1 MSRFN
6 ERHPSYKDLL
16 KVLKG
21 FTDEQLEMS
30 VSVYDE
36 VKDTP
41 YSLADCITAEEM
53 KKDVLEDMVAIF
65 DENQPFLVFNRRQH
79 DFNAIFNE
87 RRYKKTYDAAIQMQ
101 LDVTVQVV
109 GLSFDLNNED
119 TYNENH
125 EAELTSSIQ
134 DAIKREDF
142 KIDGNVR
149 VVQLKLANNLDSPYA
164 ALVFTI

>member
-21 FTDEQLEMS
+21 FTDEQLSMS
-30 VSVYDE
+30 VSIYDE

-41 YSLADCITAEEM
+41 YSLADCIMVDEM
-53 KKDVLEDMVAIF
+53 KENVLDDMLAIF
-65 DENQPFLVFNRRQH
+65 NENQPFLVFNRREH

-87 RRYKKTYDAAIQMQ
+87 RRYKKTYNAAIHVQ
-101 LDVTVQVV
+101 LEVTVQVV
-109 GLSFDLNNED
+109 GLSFDVNNEA
-119 TYNENH
+119 THNESH

-142 KIDGNVR
+142 KINGNVR
-149 VVQLKLANNLDSPYA
+149 VAELKLANNLDSPYA